1 MRSLYGLAKRHLSR
15 YIYQMSKRKTHRDG
29 QDGGGAPSQRQLKV
43 GESIRRTLSDVLMRG
58 ETHDPE
64 LTRFSITVS
73 EVRASPDLRH
83 ATAFVLPL
91 GGKDADAALAALKK
105 NTRELRHQVTK
116 SLTLK
121 YSPELHFVLDESFDR
136 MDAANRLLNDEQVRR
151 DVATD
156 REE

>member
-1 MRSLYGLAKRHLSR
+1 
-15 YIYQMSKRKTHRDG
+15 MSKRKTQRDG
-29 QDGGGAPSQRQLKV
+29 QGGGAPSQRQLKV

-58 ETHDPE
+58 DVHDVE
-64 LTRFSITVS
+64 LSRFSITVS

-91 GGKDADAALAALKK
+91 GGKDAEAALAALKK
-105 NTRELRHQVTK
+105 NGRELRHLVTK

-151 DVATD
+151 DVAAGK
-156 REE
+156 EE

>member
-1 MRSLYGLAKRHLSR
+1 
-15 YIYQMSKRKTHRDG
+15 MSKHKSHRDG
-29 QDGGGAPSQRQLKV
+29 QGGGSGPSQRQLKV

-64 LTRFSITVS
+64 LSRFSITVS
-73 EVRASPDLRH
+73 EVRTSPDLRH

-91 GGKDADAALAALKK
+91 GGKDADAALAALQK
-105 NTRELRHQVTK
+105 NARELRHLVTK

-121 YSPELHFVLDESFDR
+121 YSPELHFILDESFDR
-136 MDAANRLLNDEQVRR
+136 MDAANRLLNDEQVQR
-151 DVATD
+151 DVAAN